1 MMSPDLKG
9 VVAVSCNY
17 PGGNNPEK
25 FVWFAANIYANGFF
39 VINFADRVNAFV
51 GTDPENMVAI
61 MAPMTQI
68 PVSDGD
74 TLYLKIQP
82 MSLAE
87 AEITFTT
94 DWAFLPGT
102 DSSNPFVAADGA
114 NAFDIPAGAYE
125 LYFAYTPTANG
136 TITINFEGIALQYYN
151 NAIYWWDDAVS
162 GQTFDVTAGT
172 AFEIYVP
179 NWADGAT
186 QVSFEIVFEEAEAVV
201 VDGDPIAS
209 LDFVAPTIS
218 SMFANS
224 AVQTYT
230 AAAGT
235 YTIDVAGLGDLVK
248 TYVQIYDAE
257 TDTWTKL
264 NDVAPYTITL
274 AAETELQFRVQAW
287 NAADAGKEITI
298 NIYAA

>member
-1 MMSPDLKG
+1 MYQG
-9 VVAVSCNY
+9 EEFTCYY

-25 FVWFAANIYANGFF
+25 FVWFAANIYTNGVF

-51 GTDPENMVAI
+51 GTDPDNMVAI
-61 MAPMTQI
+61 MAPMTEI
-68 PVSDGD
+68 PVSAGD

-94 DWAFLPGT
+94 DWVSLPGT
-102 DSSNPFVAADGA
+102 DRGNPLAAVDGA
-114 NAFDIPAGAYE
+114 NTFDIPAGAYE
-125 LYFAYTPTANG
+125 LFFAYTPTANG
-136 TITINFEGIALQYYN
+136 TITINFAGIALQYYN

-162 GQTFDVTAGT
+162 GQTIDVSAGT

-201 VDGDPIAS
+201 IEGDPIAS
-209 LDFVAPTIS
+209 LNFVAPTVT
-218 SMFANS
+218 SMLANS
-224 AVQTYT
+224 EVQTYT
-230 AAAGT
+230 TAAGT
-235 YTIDVAGLGDLVK
+235 YYIDVTGLDDIVK
-248 TYVQIYDAE
+248 TYVQIYDAVN
-257 TDTWTKL
+257 DTWVKL
-264 NDVAPYTITL
+264 NDALPYVVTVD
-274 AAETELQFRVQAW
+274 AETTLQFRVQAW
-287 NAADAGKEITI
+287 NAGDAGKEITI